1 MAIMMLFNLIFL
13 TTGKNMPHK
22 YTEKLIE
29 SKEDGLSNMDTIES
43 VLPFARALSI
53 FMIFVRIPLYIA
65 SYKRPNITK
74 SYIYFELVA
83 MAF

>member
-1 MAIMMLFNLIFL
+1 MAIMTLFNLLFL

-29 SKEDGLSNMDTIES
+29 SKEDGLSNIEIIES
-43 VLPFARALSI
+43 LLPFAKALSI
-53 FMIFVRIPLYIA
+53 IMILARVPLYLT

-83 MAF
+83 IAL

>member
-1 MAIMMLFNLIFL
+1 MAIMTLFNLLFL
-13 TTGKNMPHK
+13 TTGNNMPHK

-29 SKEDGLSNMDTIES
+29 SKGDGLSNLDTIES
-43 VLPFARALSI
+43 VLPFAKALSI
-53 FMIFVRIPLYIA
+53 IMIFARIPLYLT

-83 MAF
+83 MAL